1 MYALDKMYT
10 QLDVHV
16 PVKFHERI
24 KEAVKQDRSL
34 GVKIHLHDEPNASIW
49 VTPGQLLKI
58 QKGVIAG
65 KKSLTIR
72 MSRRQV
78 KDNLKREGGFLSALL
93 SLATKALPTIL
104 TGLAGGVL
112 SGVVEKAVKGGDGL
126 FLGKRGYGTAQVNFE
141 GNGIT
146 LTPVEAENL
155 NGIYLKH
162 DGQIFR
168 GKGILLGPD
177 SPFKDTYIVKIVC

>member
-1 MYALDKMYT
+1 MYNGINVL
-10 QLDVHV
+10 V
-16 PVKFHERI
+16 PEKFHERI
-24 KEAVKQDRSL
+24 KGAVTQDRAL
-34 GVKIHLHDEPNASIW
+34 GVKIKLYGEPNASIW

-72 MSRRQV
+72 MSRKQV
-78 KDNLKREGGFLSALL
+78 KDNLKREGGFLSTLL

-112 SGVVEKAVKGGDGL
+112 SGVVEKAVKGGNGL

-141 GNGIT
+141 GEGIT

-162 DGQIFR
+162 DGQIYR

-177 SPFKDTYIVKIVC
+177 SPFKDIPLLGLIL